1 MIKSGRALRLG
12 RLFKGDETPLFLVP
26 LDHTVTDG
34 PFTDARGYDALLGI
48 LADNG
53 ADAIV
58 VHKGRLRLLP
68 RSVYARLA
76 VVVHLSA
83 STRYAADP
91 TFKYQV
97 AEVEDCLRRGADAVS
112 VHVNVGS
119 LTEDRQLRDM
129 AGVADACDRAGLPLL
144 AMLYPRGPG
153 IKDHPQLETL
163 LHAAAL
169 AVDLGAD
176 IVKLPLQGPVAAMKR
191 VVDSC
196 PIPILAAGG
205 AQVSDH
211 QFGAFV
217 ADVMA
222 SGARGLAAGRNIFM
236 AADPGGKGA
245 RGPAAPV
252 RGRRFQSR
260 GHPAAR
266 GCSRRPRWHSR
277 PTVAQPPRSTF
288 DDDGVDRYTRLQRRR
303 DTRHHIGGRRASDRR
318 RDLRWR
324 GRRRARGSSGRR
336 AMGCI
341 QERRRPGQNR
351 GRHLRALPQRRR
363 VRPGG
368 LASATQQEGRHP
380 RRRREHGEPGGGLR
394 RGPRRTVDRHSIQ
407 GPDENSARDRAGRG
421 LAPRRQDHDLRIG
434 SVRSQGSHERPWS
447 RVRTA

>member
-119 LTEDRQLRDM
+119 LTEDRQLRDL

-176 IVKLPLQGPVAAMKR
+176 IVKLPLQGPVAAMKQ

-196 PIPILAAGG
+196 PLPILAAGG

-217 ADVMA
+217 ADAMA

-236 AADPGGKGA
+236 AADPAAKVREVRQLLSAAIAFNRADTPPLADAVGGQMAFPTNGGA
-245 RGPAAPV
+245 
-252 RGRRFQSR
+252 
-260 GHPAAR
+260 
-266 GCSRRPRWHSR
+266 
-277 PTVAQPPRSTF
+277 
-288 DDDGVDRYTRLQRRR
+288 
-303 DTRHHIGGRRASDRR
+303 
-318 RDLRWR
+318 
-324 GRRRARGSSGRR
+324 
-336 AMGCI
+336 
-341 QERRRPGQNR
+341 
-351 GRHLRALPQRRR
+351 
-363 VRPGG
+363 
-368 LASATQQEGRHP
+368 ATQ
-380 RRRREHGEPGGGLR
+380 EH
-394 RGPRRTVDRHSIQ
+394 V
-407 GPDENSARDRAGRG
+407 
-421 LAPRRQDHDLRIG
+421 
-434 SVRSQGSHERPWS
+434 
-447 RVRTA
+447 